1 MASPIRD
8 ARARPTSM
16 SGVSQ
21 KLPGGIERTDAARFG
36 PGDERHGCRWRR
48 PRAHRVHSR
57 VRGQSPLS
65 AAGRA
70 LRAAMQAPRTSVRS
84 GCGACTRENRSHRAQ
99 TGPRPDSRTS
109 GKTGPS
115 AAGRH
120 SSGAAVLHAQVTAV
134 ANQGVQRAPEA
145 RSCPSVHPSARR
157 LRGEGDGRSPRR
169 RHHTATTPS
178 VRGSVA
184 PAYAPE
190 SSRRMI

>member
-21 KLPGGIERTDAARFG
+21 KLPGGIERPDAARFG

-57 VRGQSPLS
+57 VGGQSPLS

-70 LRAAMQAPRTSVRS
+70 LRSAMQAPRTSVRS
-84 GCGACTRENRSHRAQ
+84 GCGACTRENQSNRAES
-99 TGPRPDSRTS
+99 GPRPDSRTS
-109 GKTGPS
+109 GETGHS

-120 SSGAAVLHAQVTAV
+120 SPGAAALHAVAAG

-145 RSCPSVHPSARR
+145 RSCPSARPSARR

-169 RHHTATTPS
+169 RHHAATTPS